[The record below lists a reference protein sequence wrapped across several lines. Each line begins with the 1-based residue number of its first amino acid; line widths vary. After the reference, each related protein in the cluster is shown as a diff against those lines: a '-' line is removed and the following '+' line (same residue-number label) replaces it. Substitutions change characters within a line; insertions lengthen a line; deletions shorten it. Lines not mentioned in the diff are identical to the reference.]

1 MEFQSR
7 IFLEHEDT
15 TGRGGRPARTGEP
28 QPHTA
33 EMREHTSC
41 TRARY
46 VRLSISRDYRSQR
59 PAQTQITASPSAP
72 FSAIE
77 KEGWRERKAA
87 VQRASARF
95 EARAQVRVAE
105 RLRSGSEVDE
115 QMLECAESAHQLALP
130 RLAKARLVRLDEGG
144 ARGPREGGTRE
155 GRDDRRRTGGAAVA
169 AALVAHADG
178 GRDWSEGGNHPPAGS
193 AHLTK
198 RALERRGQ
206 VELGGGLRPLVALA
220 ARRRSGAPGSGA
232 LREEAGGG
240 GGELGLAQP
249 SQRAAH
255 HHLDGQHRVDSLDK
269 RGGASLEGEQAVR
282 IDAPQRAESR
292 VERAASRRRRVPRLP
307 RLLGR
312 GSRQPDQPQAVAQL
326 IRSRNR
332 GPLRRR
338 RRHDLRLD
346 SCDLVEEREQRR
358 LLGVVRAVADVK
370 VARRVERR
378 QVAVELGEG
387 SLQGE
392 AGRAPAVLGAQVARH
407 PETHCREVVHVRQ
420 G

>member
-155 GRDDRRRTGGAAVA
+155 GLRARPPPP
-169 AALVAHADG
+169 
-178 GRDWSEGGNHPPAGS
+178 PPALS
-193 AHLTK
+193 
-198 RALERRGQ
+198 
-206 VELGGGLRPLVALA
+206 
-220 ARRRSGAPGSGA
+220 
-232 LREEAGGG
+232 LREGRA
-240 GGELGLAQP
+240 
-249 SQRAAH
+249 RAA
-255 HHLDGQHRVDSLDK
+255 
-269 RGGASLEGEQAVR
+269 RGGA
-282 IDAPQRAESR
+282 P
-292 VERAASRRRRVPRLP
+292 RR
-307 RLLGR
+307 
-312 GSRQPDQPQAVAQL
+312 SEAD
-326 IRSRNR
+326 
-332 GPLRRR
+332 RRR
-338 RRHDLRLD
+338 RRRCRPRRPRRRWQRLERGRQPP
-346 SCDLVEEREQRR
+346 SRGWCEVGEE
-358 LLGVVRAVADVK
+358 
-370 VARRVERR
+370 
-378 QVAVELGEG
+378 
-387 SLQGE
+387 
-392 AGRAPAVLGAQVARH
+392 
-407 PETHCREVVHVRQ
+407 
-420 G
+420 